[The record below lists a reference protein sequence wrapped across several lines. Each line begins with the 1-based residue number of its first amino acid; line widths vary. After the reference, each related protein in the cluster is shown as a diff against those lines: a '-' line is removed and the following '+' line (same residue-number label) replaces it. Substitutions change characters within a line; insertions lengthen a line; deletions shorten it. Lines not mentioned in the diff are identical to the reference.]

1 MIPRFRP
8 PHTIRDAGVLFSRMD
23 RQESQLEFEQEF
35 ASAAGQKHARVF
47 PYGRTAMV
55 AVLEYLK
62 SKSTLAQNEVICP
75 SYTCVVVAHAI
86 VEAGLKPVFVDS
98 NPLTLNMDWAFV
110 ENAVNEK
117 TLSVISTSLFGNPVA
132 KSDVSSFREKYP
144 KVTVIQDCAHSF
156 FADNIQREG
165 LVAIYGMNVSKLM
178 TTIFGGMA
186 TTDDDSLAQWLKKY
200 QEEKLALPGWPDR
213 IAKSLYFV
221 GSLVAFSPFVY
232 WFTSALIRIGLLG
245 RFVDYYDTEN
255 INLPNDAYVQVGLI
269 ETRLGVRQLKKF
281 PAEIERRRAL
291 ARQYGKAL
299 SGQPLLRVI
308 DYGPNSTYS
317 HYVVVSD
324 DAVRIR
330 EQMLKRGVELG
341 KIVDYDISSFPS
353 YRGAKYFGDGASKSF
368 PESVLNLPIHRG
380 MSTRNS
386 SVVAR
391 KLFRSQQR

>member
-8 PHTIRDAGVLFSRMD
+8 PHSLRDAGVLFSLMD
-23 RQESQLEFEQEF
+23 RQKSQLEFEQEF
-35 ASAAGQKHARVF
+35 ANAAGQKHSRVF
-47 PYGRTAMV
+47 PYGRTALV

-62 SKSTLAQNEVICP
+62 SKSSESQNEVICP

-98 NPLTLNMDWAFV
+98 DERTLNMDWAFV
-110 ENAVNEK
+110 DQAVNEK

-132 KSDVSSFREKYP
+132 KSDISSFRERHP
-144 KVTVIQDCAHSF
+144 TVNVIQDCAHSF

-186 TTDDDSLAQWLKKY
+186 STDDVELAQWLTKY
-200 QEEKLALPGWPDR
+200 QEDKLDFPGCADR

-232 WFTSALIRIGLLG
+232 WFTSALIRLGVLG
-245 RFVDYYDTEN
+245 RFVDYYDTET
-255 INLPNDAYVQVGLI
+255 ISLPDDAYVQVGLI

-281 PAEIERRRAL
+281 PAEIERRRIL
-291 ARQYGKAL
+291 SRLYGDAL
-299 SGQPLLRVI
+299 SREPRLRVI
-308 DYGPNSTYS
+308 DYGPNATYS

-324 DAVRIR
+324 DAIRIR

-353 YRGAKYFGDGASKSF
+353 YREAKYFGGGASRSF
-368 PESVLNLPIHRG
+368 PEAVLNLPIHRG
-380 MSTRNS
+380 VSTRHS
-386 SVVAR
+386 LIVAR
-391 KLFRSQQR
+391 ELLRSLQR